1 MAGLTFS
8 RKAPCVAGVSI
19 WDPATCTLLPDSYVF
34 KVRGDTPIEPAPE
47 YFDDQDWTEYAT
59 DQSQCGPVLVKRGS
73 VKRTE
78 VTVRRCQISIDMET
92 ALKGSKARVN
102 VDGGGDTTGYVDTA
116 DPTES
121 LCTGTQAPAIFQW
134 VAYPI
139 GRCGSSGFCATAG
152 DQCVIEG
159 WLWGTEPRITQRTQQ
174 AVADPAE
181 FSYWAYPISAEA
193 IANLPAN
200 ISGLVPGGFSA
211 GDFHFENTIDCALIP
226 APSCDVVPT
235 ASLFV

>member
-34 KVRGDTPIEPAPE
+34 KVRGDTPIERAPE

-59 DQSQCGPVLVKRGS
+59 DQSQCGPGLIKRGAI
-73 VKRTE
+73 KREE
-78 VTVRRCQISIDMET
+78 VTVRRCQISIDLEVAM
-92 ALKGSKARVN
+92 KGSKARLI
-102 VDGGGDTTGYVDTA
+102 VDGLGNTTGYVDTA
-116 DPTES
+116 NPDES
-121 LCTGTQAPAIFQW
+121 LCTGTPSPVIFQW

-139 GRCGSSGFCATAG
+139 GRCGTSGVCATAG
-152 DQCVIEG
+152 DQCMIEG
-159 WLWGTEPRITQRTQQ
+159 WWWGMEPRVTTRNQQ

-181 FSYWAYPISAEA
+181 FNYWAYGITAEA

-200 ISGLVPGGFSA
+200 LSAITGGASPGDS
-211 GDFHFENTIDCALIP
+211 HFENAIDCALIP

>member
-1 MAGLTFS
+1 
-8 RKAPCVAGVSI
+8 
-19 WDPATCTLLPDSYVF
+19 
-34 KVRGDTPIEPAPE
+34 
-47 YFDDQDWTEYAT
+47 
-59 DQSQCGPVLVKRGS
+59 
-73 VKRTE
+73 
-78 VTVRRCQISIDMET
+78 MEA

-102 VDGGGDTTGYVDTA
+102 VDGAGDTTGYVDTA
-116 DPTES
+116 DPSES

-159 WLWGTEPRITQRTQQ
+159 WLWGTEPRITQRNQQ

-181 FSYWAYPISAEA
+181 FNYWAYPISAEA